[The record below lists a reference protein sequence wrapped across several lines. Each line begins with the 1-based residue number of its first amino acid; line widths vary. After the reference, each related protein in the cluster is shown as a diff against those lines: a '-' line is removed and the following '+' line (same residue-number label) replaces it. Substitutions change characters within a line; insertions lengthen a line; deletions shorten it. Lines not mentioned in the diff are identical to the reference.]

1 MKMNIN
7 DLTACRS
14 AGSIM
19 LVTLLHLLFSRI
31 AYLRLYKKN
40 FVALLLLGHIAA
52 DHIVT
57 VVAWSGSVSV
67 CASVCWSRPGAVL
80 KLLNRSR
87 CNLGCGQVGTKLTM
101 GAVGRGILGFRFGRA
116 SCRTCLRSI
125 ISTTPLVRTSF
136 GARSFRVAAPKI
148 WNSLPPSLRTCTS
161 PDTSRRHLKTH
172 YCQQAF

>member
-1 MKMNIN
+1 MNIN

-19 LVTLLHLLFSRI
+19 LVTLLHLLFCRV

-101 GAVGRGILGFRFGRA
+101 YKMGAGSPVGRGILGFMFGRA

-136 GARSFRVAAPKI
+136 GARSFSVAAPKI
-148 WNSLPPSLRTCTS
+148 WNSLPPSPYLYQS
-161 PDTSRRHLKTH
+161 
-172 YCQQAF
+172 